1 MQTNSKIYIAGHK
14 GTAGTALVENLQ
26 KRGFNNLVLKTRQEL
41 DLVNQQAVAKFF
53 KEEKPEYV
61 FLTAVLPCGA
71 ANVAQRA
78 DFIYENLMI
87 QNNVIHNSFLNNV
100 KKLVFFGSGY
110 MYPENTKNPLKE
122 EYLFQGDLEYGAYSF
137 GAAKIAGAIMCES
150 YNLQYGTNFITLV
163 LNNLYGTKAN
173 FDFGKSR
180 VLPALLRKFH
190 LAKLLSEGNITQ
202 ILQDLKMNNFEEAK
216 EYLHNFGISKKSVE
230 IWGTGKVRREFIHSD
245 DLADVAIYTMQNI
258 DFKDLIKD
266 RKSKNTHINIGT
278 GIDYS
283 IKEVALMVKNI
294 VGFSGGLVFNTSRP
308 DSTMDR
314 LMDCSKIHSLGWKHK
329 IDLEKGIQMMYEW
342 YKNNQ
347 ETQNNNNSSIRWG
360 GGLSFEYFIFS
371 NIRSFYTNNIYDF
384 ANSTKRVCNA

>member
-1 MQTNSKIYIAGHK
+1 GGGHMQTNSKIYIAGHK

-110 MYPENTKNPLKE
+110 MYPENAKNPLKE

-150 YNLQYGTNFITLV
+150 YNIQYGTNFITLV

-294 VGFSGGLVFNTSRP
+294 VGFSGELVFNTSRP

-329 IDLEKGIQMMYEW
+329 IELKDGIKMMYEW
-342 YKNNQ
+342 YK
-347 ETQNNNNSSIRWG
+347 TQN
-360 GGLSFEYFIFS
+360 
-371 NIRSFYTNNIYDF
+371 
-384 ANSTKRVCNA
+384 

>member
-110 MYPENTKNPLKE
+110 MYPENAKNPLKE

-216 EYLHNFGISKKSVE
+216 EHLHNFGISKKSVE

-308 DSTMDR
+308 DSAMDR

-329 IDLEKGIQMMYEW
+329 IDLEKGIQMMYKW
-342 YKNNQ
+342 YKNN
-347 ETQNNNNSSIRWG
+347 NG
-360 GGLSFEYFIFS
+360 GGELLNFEYFIFAN
-371 NIRSFYTNNIYDF
+371 NIRSF
-384 ANSTKRVCNA
+384 ANSTQRVCNA

>member
-110 MYPENTKNPLKE
+110 MYPENAKNPLKE

-150 YNLQYGTNFITLV
+150 YNIQYGTNFITLV

-294 VGFSGGLVFNTSRP
+294 VGFSGELVFNTSRP

-314 LMDCSKIHSLGWKHK
+314 LMDCSKIHSLGWRHK
-329 IDLEKGIQMMYEW
+329 IELKDGIKMMYKW
-342 YKNNQ
+342 YKNN
-347 ETQNNNNSSIRWG
+347 NG
-360 GGLSFEYFIFS
+360 GGELLNFEYFIFAN
-371 NIRSFYTNNIYDF
+371 NIRSF
-384 ANSTKRVCNA
+384 ANSTQRVCNA

>member
-26 KRGFNNLVLKTRQEL
+26 KRGFNNLVLKTRKEL

-110 MYPENTKNPLKE
+110 MYPENAKNPLKE

-150 YNLQYGTNFITLV
+150 YNIQYGTNFITLV

-294 VGFSGGLVFNTSRP
+294 VGFSGELVFNTSRP

-329 IDLEKGIQMMYEW
+329 IELKDGIKMMYEW
-342 YKNNQ
+342 YKNN
-347 ETQNNNNSSIRWG
+347 NG
-360 GGLSFEYFIFS
+360 GGELLNFEYFIFAN
-371 NIRSFYTNNIYDF
+371 NIRSF
-384 ANSTKRVCNA
+384 ANSTQRVCNA